1 MNVTL
6 VGSEL
11 LLKES
16 LFGLG
21 VMFIATICNV
31 YVFASVGMAYR
42 NRLKKATYLGKH
54 VEIMQYAAYT
64 MLLIVGMFLSLII
77 WVIALNLFEIVTE
90 WQSAVLLTFSFFTSV
105 GNFTLELPFGWRLIP
120 SLIAFSGLFSF
131 AGATA
136 IAISMARQLFDHL
149 DKMNHSFGG

>member
-6 VGSEL
+6 VSSEL

-21 VMFIATICNV
+21 VMFLAMTFNV
-31 YVFASVGMAYR
+31 YVFATIAMAYR
-42 NRLKKATYLGKH
+42 NRLQKSSYLGKH
-54 VEIMQYAAYT
+54 LEVMRYAAYT
-64 MLLIVGMFLSLII
+64 MLLIIGMFLSLSI
-77 WVIALNLFEIVTE
+77 E
-90 WQSAVLLTFSFFTSV
+90 WQTATLLTFSFFTSV
-105 GNFTLELPFGWRLIP
+105 GNFTVDLPFGWRLIP

-136 IAISMARQLFDHL
+136 IAIGMARQLMNHL
-149 DKMNHSFGG
+149 DQHKAFD

>member
-1 MNVTL
+1 MSVTL

-21 VMFIATICNV
+21 VMFLAMMFNV
-31 YVFASVGMAYR
+31 YVFAAIAMAYR
-42 NRLKKATYLGKH
+42 NRLQKSSYLGKP
-54 VEIMQYAAYT
+54 VEIMRYTAYT
-64 MLLIVGMFLSLII
+64 MLLIIGMFLSLTI
-77 WVIALNLFEIVTE
+77 WITALNLFEIVTE
-90 WQSAVLLTFSFFTSV
+90 WQAATLLTFSFFTSV
-105 GNFTLELPFGWRLIP
+105 GNFTVDLAFGWRLIP

-136 IAISMARQLFDHL
+136 IAIGIAHQLMNHL
-149 DKMNHSFGG
+149 DQHKAFD